1 MIGRL
6 GTLVGGGRL
15 FSSSS
20 SSFFSPL
27 TNRMVPKLLGSTE
40 REGEL
45 QALLRRGWQMG
56 DQQDPGRD
64 AITKEYEFADFV
76 AAFGFMTRVALKAE
90 SFGHHPEWLNVY
102 NRVRITWSTHDCAGL
117 SKNDLAMANYCDST
131 AGEIR
136 PQ

>member
-6 GTLVGGGRL
+6 GTLVGGGRS
-15 FSSSS
+15 FS
-20 SSFFSPL
+20 FSLL
-27 TNRMVPKLLGSTE
+27 TSRMAPKLLGSTE

-45 QALLRRGWQMG
+45 QALLGQGWQMG
-56 DQQDPGRD
+56 DRQDPGRD
-64 AITKEYEFADFV
+64 AITKEYEFTDFV

-90 SFGHHPEWLNVY
+90 SFGHHPEWFNVY
-102 NRVRITWSTHDCAGL
+102 NRVRVTWSTHDCAGL